1 MENYKSEYYNPE
13 TFEKTEIETKIPVDL
28 VEQIHRDLNTLRG
41 YFVTPTLI
49 NPDDKDS
56 VVFGIMDM
64 NDKTMKY
71 KVTITSSNQSTFN
84 QLNEKILYHSICCI
98 HFRNSINNVHSN
110 CSKQRHCNDIL
121 GICRSVL
128 RITIYWLYG

>member
-28 VEQIHRDLNTLRG
+28 VKKVHQDLECLRG
-41 YFVTPTLI
+41 YLVTPTLI
-49 NPDDKDS
+49 NPDNKDS

-71 KVTITSSNQSTFN
+71 KLSITP
-84 QLNEKILYHSICCI
+84 
-98 HFRNSINNVHSN
+98 NN
-110 CSKQRHCNDIL
+110 
-121 GICRSVL
+121 
-128 RITIYWLYG
+128 